1 VNVFNKLADLIVIGA
16 EGAINILSI
25 QAKIH
30 LFGGKLA
37 ADLVVEL
44 KESQFPE
51 TVKEL
56 KAPIMAAMV
65 ANAEAKS
72 EASKSWSELSKELKK
87 SFGVVGKSKAGK
99 FKRKLKVVKAVY
111 GDRN

>member
-1 VNVFNKLADLIVIGA
+1 MNVFNKLADLIVIGA
-16 EGAINILSI
+16 EGAIEMLKL

-37 ADLVVEL
+37 ADLVEEL
-44 KESQFPE
+44 KASKFPE

-56 KAPIMAAMV
+56 KAPIMASLSASM
-65 ANAEAKS
+65 EAKS

-87 SFGVVGKSKAGK
+87 SLGVGGKSKAGK
-99 FKRKLKVVKAVY
+99 SKRNLKAV
-111 GDRN
+111 N